1 MPKSISTEIDKE
13 NDYLMQGRKLKYVFL
28 VQGEGRGHMTQAIT
42 LSTILHRAGHDIE
55 HVFIGNN
62 SKRMVP
68 HFFHQKIKATNV
80 ELLSSPGFITDSKS
94 KGIRIRATIVHGLLN
109 LHHYLKS
116 CWKLN
121 NVVTQIRPDIIIN
134 FYDPLGGLYNFIFRP
149 KLTYLCIGHQYLAHH
164 QDFRFASGTLDK
176 WLFLLNNK
184 LTAIGAKKELALSF
198 TPYRRPK
205 NPKLRVFPPLLRA
218 DIKNCKISDEGYLLV
233 YLLNKGYS
241 EELLEWHR
249 LNSEIKIHC
258 FWDNQDVSD
267 EYSPHPN
274 LTFHLLNDYKFLEY
288 MAGCS
293 GYVSTAGFESICEA
307 MYFSKPVMVVPVEG
321 HYEQLCNV
329 LDALGAGTGISSK
342 TFDLTRFVQF
352 LRYFE
357 ADHYKF
363 RQWVADAD
371 YQFLSAIV
379 TAYEK
384 SKVRKDKPLGQPHP
398 VLPQH
403 AH

>member
-1 MPKSISTEIDKE
+1 MP
-13 NDYLMQGRKLKYVFL
+13 GRKLKYVFL

-42 LSTILHRAGHDIE
+42 LSTILHRAGHSIE

-62 SKRMVP
+62 SNRVVP
-68 HFFHQKIKATNV
+68 NFFHQKIKATNV
-80 ELLSSPGFITDSKS
+80 ELISSPGFITDSKR
-94 KGIRIRATIVHGLLN
+94 KGIRIWATIAHGLFN

-121 NVVTQIRPDIIIN
+121 KVVTQIKPDIIIN
-134 FYDPLGGLYNFIFRP
+134 FYDPLGGLYNLIFRP

-184 LTAIGAKKELALSF
+184 LTAIGAKHELALSF
-198 TPYRRPK
+198 TSYCQSK
-205 NPKLRVFPPLLRA
+205 NPKLQVFPPLLRA
-218 DIKNCKISDEGYLLV
+218 DIKNCKVTDEGYILV

-241 EELLEWHR
+241 EELMEWHQ
-249 LNSEIKIHC
+249 LNPNTKIHC
-258 FWDNQDVSD
+258 FWDNQEVSD
-267 EYSPHPN
+267 EYCPHPN
-274 LTFHLLNDYKFLEY
+274 LTFHLLNDSKFLEY

-307 MYFSKPVMVVPVEG
+307 MYLSKPVMVVPVEG
-321 HYEQLCNV
+321 HYEQSCNV
-329 LDALGAGTGISSK
+329 IDALGAGAGISSQ
-342 TFDLTRFVQF
+342 TFDLSRFVRF

-357 ADHYKF
+357 ADHDKF

-371 YQFLSAIV
+371 YKFLNAIAP
-379 TAYEK
+379 TPEK
-384 SKVRKDKPLGQPHP
+384 AKVRKDRLLGQPRL